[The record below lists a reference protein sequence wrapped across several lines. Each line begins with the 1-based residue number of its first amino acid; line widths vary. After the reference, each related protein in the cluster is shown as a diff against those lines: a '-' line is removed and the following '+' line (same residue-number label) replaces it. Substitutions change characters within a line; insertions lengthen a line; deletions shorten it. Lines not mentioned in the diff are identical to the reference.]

1 MSEKIVPIVETLE
14 PTMNLRFEER
24 IIRPMFGDVRI
35 ERVLQQ
41 EWIVGERSEW
51 MDIPTL
57 RFKETAP

>member
-24 IIRPMFGDVRI
+24 IIRPMFGDIRI

-57 RFKETAP
+57 RFKEPAP

>member
-24 IIRPMFGDVRI
+24 IIRPMFGDIRI

-41 EWIVGERSEW
+41 EWIVGEHSEW
-51 MDIPTL
+51 LDIPTL
-57 RFKETAP
+57 RFKGG

>member
-24 IIRPMFGDVRI
+24 IIRPMFGNIRI

-57 RFKETAP
+57 RFKEPAP

>member
-57 RFKETAP
+57 RFKEAAP